1 MNPVRLLQHFGS
13 KGQTPEDQGMPHLE
27 RALES
32 SFKKLRATDPDTD
45 QQWRILQAT
54 LRSRKDARPAPVK
67 HRALRPALAVGLAV
81 AGILMI
87 VLLPDRNASLVEY
100 ETGRGQH
107 TTIILADSS
116 EITLNHTSKLTLG
129 GNSGDASRLVKLEG
143 EAFFQVR
150 RTGAPFIV
158 TTDLGTVRVLGT
170 EFNVRKREDRLE
182 VAVVKG
188 SVRVESESTGAEDAV
203 VVETGELTMCTRGD
217 VLQKPAQFG
226 NSDYPGW
233 VHGKLMFY
241 RAGFADAC
249 REIGDYFDVA
259 VAIELSQGDESTITG
274 AIDARTPEAAIV
286 TLARLTGTRY
296 RHDQNGYTLY

>member
-1 MNPVRLLQHFGS
+1 
-13 KGQTPEDQGMPHLE
+13 MPHLE

-32 SFKKLRATDPDTD
+32 SFKELRAAEPDTA
-45 QQWRILQAT
+45 QQWRILQAA
-54 LRSRKDARPAPVK
+54 LRSRNDARPTHVK

-81 AGILMI
+81 ACILMI

-116 EITLNHTSKLTLG
+116 EITLNHTSTLTLG
-129 GNSGDASRLVKLEG
+129 GSSGDASRLVKLEG

-182 VAVVKG
+182 VAVVQG

-203 VVETGELTMCTRGD
+203 VVETGELTMRTRGD
-217 VLQKPAQFG
+217 ALQNPARFG

-233 VHGKLMFY
+233 VHGKLSFY
-241 RAGFADAC
+241 RAGLADAC

-259 VAIELSQGDESTITG
+259 VAIELPQGDGLTITG
-274 AIDARTPEAAIV
+274 AIDARTPEAAIA

-296 RHDQNGYTLY
+296 RHDQSVYTLY